1 MNHIALASIA
11 LIGIVKSSQAMQV
24 AGENLEI
31 YGTLYP
37 EYNVSNYTDG
47 SATGTASNSMQ
58 SKKVT
63 PGTLTQQLAPIQ
75 KTQLNWSQSYI
86 GFGASSN

>member
-11 LIGIVKSSQAMQV
+11 LIGIVKSSQVMQV

-37 EYNVSNYTDG
+37 EYNVSNYTDV
-47 SATGTASNSMQ
+47 SA
-58 SKKVT
+58 
-63 PGTLTQQLAPIQ
+63 
-75 KTQLNWSQSYI
+75 WSRRT
-86 GFGASSN
+86 